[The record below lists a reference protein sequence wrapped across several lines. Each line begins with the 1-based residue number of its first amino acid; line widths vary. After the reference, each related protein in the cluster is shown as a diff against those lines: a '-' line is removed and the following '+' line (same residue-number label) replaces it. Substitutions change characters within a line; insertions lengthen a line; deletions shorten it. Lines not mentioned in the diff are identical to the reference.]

1 MASVASDID
10 PPAEPQVVVEES
22 SSAGASEVEAPR
34 EAAAVEAVAE
44 GEAKEEEGECG
55 FCLYMKAGGCEEA
68 FVSWQQCVQ
77 AAEKEGS
84 NMVERCAEAT
94 INLKNCMDA
103 HADYYEPV
111 LRVEKHV
118 SDQAE
123 AATADADKNKV
134 EESTS
139 SPTTD
144 ETKKEEAVVESA
156 ASPADAKE
164 EMIEQAAS
172 STAAEEVKKEEAV
185 VEKVESSSL
194 GN

>member
-10 PPAEPQVVVEES
+10 PAAEPQVVVEES
-22 SSAGASEVEAPR
+22 SSAGGSEVDAPR
-34 EAAAVEAVAE
+34 EDAAVEVVVEKEAAE

-68 FVSWQQCVQ
+68 FVSWQQCVE

-111 LRVEKHV
+111 LRVEKQV

-123 AATADADKNKV
+123 VATAAATADADKIKV

-139 SPTTD
+139 SPDTD
-144 ETKKEEAVVESA
+144 ETKKEEAVVDST

-164 EMIEQAAS
+164 EVIEQAAS
-172 STAAEEVKKEEAV
+172 STAA
-185 VEKVESSSL
+185 
-194 GN
+194 